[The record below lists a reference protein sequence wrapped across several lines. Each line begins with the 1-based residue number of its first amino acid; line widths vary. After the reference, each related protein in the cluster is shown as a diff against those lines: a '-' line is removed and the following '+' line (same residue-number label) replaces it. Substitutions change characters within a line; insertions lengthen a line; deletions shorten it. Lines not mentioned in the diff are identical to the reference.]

1 MSVVV
6 IVADGARPD
15 TMAEAID
22 SGSLPALAQMR
33 DEGGFHT
40 ITSAFPSV
48 TGPAYTPFL
57 MGRYPGPVGLPG
69 LRWYDRSRTAARL
82 PGNSRSY
89 VGPEMRLVDRDLDP
103 NAPTIFELAPASI
116 AALNVIGRGLSK
128 RDRIGRGMRFVART
142 ARTHFR
148 GNVRGWLAIDRD
160 IGSEVAEQIRARQ
173 PDFVFAAL
181 TGIDKTSHS
190 AGHGAPIVQDAMRI
204 VDETVAGIRRDAERA
219 GRWSDMHLWIVSDH
233 GHSPVREHEDLAGLI
248 RGTGLHVIAHPWV
261 YSSSGDV
268 AVMVSGNAMAH
279 IYLDLQ
285 KRERPWWPS
294 RDARWNDIAQ
304 LLLSRASVDL
314 MILPRSPGECEI
326 HSSALGF
333 ARMEWSFASRA
344 IAEPVATSAED
355 QGADRISYE
364 PVTGDPLRIGPQQNL
379 DIAEAYE
386 ACIASDYPDALVQ
399 IAHLAGAPRSGEI
412 ILSASRDWDFRA
424 RYEPIPHVSSH
435 GALHREHMLVPLLVN
450 RPVIGLP
457 RRTVDVMPSALRAL
471 GITIPPGLDGEPFT

>member
-6 IVADGARPD
+6 LVADGARPD

-103 NAPTIFELAPASI
+103 DAPTLFEIVPASI

-128 RDRIGRGMRFVART
+128 RDRIGRGVRFVTRT

-160 IGSEVAEQIRARQ
+160 IGIEVAEQIRVRQ

-190 AGHGAPIVQDAMRI
+190 AGHEAPIVRDAMRI
-204 VDETVAGIRRDAERA
+204 VDETAAGIRRDAERS
-219 GRWSDMHLWIVSDH
+219 GKWSDMHLWIVSDH
-233 GHSPVREHEDLAGLI
+233 GHSPVREHEDLAGLV
-248 RGTGLHVIAHPWV
+248 RGTGLRVIAHPWV

-294 RDARWNDIAQ
+294 HDARWNDIAA
-304 LLLSRASVDL
+304 LLLSRQSVDL
-314 MILPRSPGECEI
+314 MILPRSPRECEV
-326 HSSALGF
+326 HSRDHGF
-333 ARMEWSFASRA
+333 ARMEWS
-344 IAEPVATSAED
+344 TD
-355 QGADRISYE
+355 GISYE
-364 PVTGDPLRIGPQQNL
+364 PMTGDPLQIGPRRNL
-379 DIAEAYE
+379 DNAEAYE

-412 ILSASRDWDFRA
+412 ILSAARDWDFRA

-450 RPVIGLP
+450 RPVVGLP
-457 RRTVDVMPSALRAL
+457 RRTVDVMPSALKAL
-471 GITIPPGLDGEPFT
+471 GITIPSGLDGEPFT

>member
-1 MSVVV
+1 VL
-6 IVADGARPD
+6 VADGARPD
-15 TMAEAID
+15 MLAEAMD
-22 SGSLPALAQMR
+22 RGSLPTLARLR

-57 MGRYPGPVGLPG
+57 LGRYPGPVGLPG
-69 LRWYDRSRTAARL
+69 LRWFDRSRTAARL
-82 PGNSRSY
+82 PGNARSY
-89 VGPEMRLVDRDLDP
+89 VGAEMRYVDRDLAPD
-103 NAPTIFELAPASI
+103 APTIFELVPSSI

-128 RDRIGRGMRFVART
+128 RDRIGRGVRFVART

-160 IGSEVAEQIRARQ
+160 IGSEVAEQIRSKR

-190 AGHGAPIVQDAMRI
+190 AGHTAPIVEDAMRI
-204 VDETVAGIRRDAERA
+204 VDETAGEIRRDAERA
-219 GRWSDMHLWIVSDH
+219 GNWNEMHLWIVSDH

-248 RGTGLHVIAHPWV
+248 RGSGLRVIAHPWI
-261 YSSSGDV
+261 YSSAADA

-279 IYLDLQ
+279 IYLDLE

-294 RDARWNDIAQ
+294 RDARWNDAAQ
-304 LLLSRASVDL
+304 LLLSRPSVDL
-314 MILPRSPGECEI
+314 MILPRSPDECEV
-326 HSSALGF
+326 HSRDRGF
-333 ARMEWSFASRA
+333 ARMEWTFAA
-344 IAEPVATSAED
+344 HGGHAAGEAPAAGT
-355 QGADRISYE
+355 GTDRISYE
-364 PVTGDPLRIGPQQNL
+364 PFTGDPLRIGPQKDL
-379 DIAEAYE
+379 TIAQAYE

-412 ILSASRDWDFRA
+412 ILSAAREWDFRA

-435 GALHREHMLVPLLVN
+435 GALHREHMLVPLLLN
-450 RPVIGLP
+450 RPVSGLP

-471 GITIPPGLDGEPFT
+471 GITVPPGLDGEPFT